1 MVEPTHEQTIWWGSF
16 SLAEGQGGRWQVGP
30 STVWISRSAQEWRV
44 VHLQHGDPFESTVQ
58 ISVPLPEEEAIVS
71 LDDLDPKAAIS
82 RYSFRKTD
90 THLLVMPAL
99 ADRAIVIRP
108 DKPLYVPAGEEVTL
122 YISTPLWI
130 CIEVG
135 EPARLLQEIPSY
147 RASDT
152 WFGASTLDGELCYAS
167 RTTAR
172 LLLQDVP
179 PRFHRAL
186 TPILIHN
193 EAEDA
198 LLLER
203 IRLPVQHLSL
213 FQAANDFLWTE
224 RVTLDRERSGE
235 QAALHLGAG
244 APPEAARAR
253 LIRPPRHPL
262 RTNVIVRAFSSFFH
276 KITES

>member
-1 MVEPTHEQTIWWGSF
+1 M
-16 SLAEGQGGRWQVGP
+16 
-30 STVWISRSAQEWRV
+30 
-44 VHLQHGDPFESTVQ
+44 
-58 ISVPLPEEEAIVS
+58 
-71 LDDLDPKAAIS
+71 
-82 RYSFRKTD
+82 
-90 THLLVMPAL
+90 VMPAL
-99 ADRAIVIRP
+99 ADRAVVIRP

-122 YISTPLWI
+122 YISTPLWM

-135 EPARLLQEIPSY
+135 EPAHLLQEIPSY
-147 RASDT
+147 RSSDT

-172 LLLQDVP
+172 LLLEDVP

-224 RVTLDRERSGE
+224 RVTLDREKSGE

-244 APPEAARAR
+244 APPEAAQAR

-262 RTNVIVRAFSSFFH
+262 RTNVIVRTFSSFFH